1 MTVERPLRQKVSV
14 NKEII
19 SKFEEILKKLG
30 VLEGKFDK
38 KKVKE
43 FADLGAKNTKWSKM
57 NCQIKIR

>member
-19 SKFEEILKKLG
+19 SKFEGILKKLG

-43 FADLGAKNTKWSKM
+43 FADLGAKNTNWSKM
-57 NCQIKIR
+57 NC

>member
-43 FADLGAKNTKWSKM
+43 FVDIGAKNTKWSKM
-57 NCQIKIR
+57 NC